1 MKEFLLQLETRLSDP
16 VWNIL
21 VVVLSLLAGILIR
34 MVLHWILAFYT
45 KRSDFY
51 LFKAVVRHLN
61 TPANFLIPLLVLN
74 SSVDLLR
81 LSDESFVSKGIELC
95 LLAAFAFTLIRCVTL
110 VEDLIYQRNDITKAD
125 NLKERKI
132 RTQIRFIAKFA
143 IAIIVIVSIA
153 AILLSFENLRKVGT
167 GLLAGV
173 GLGGIIIGFAAQS
186 TLSNI
191 LAGFQIAFT
200 QPIRIEDVVIA
211 ENEWGRVEDIT
222 LTYVV
227 VRLWD
232 ERRLILPINYFIQKP
247 FQNWTRVSSE
257 LLGTV
262 FLYMDYSLPID
273 DVRKEFERLLAAS
286 NLWDGKVNVVQVT
299 DCKERV
305 IELRLLMSARNSSD
319 AFDLRCYIRERII
332 GYIQQHHPAS
342 LPKTRSE
349 AVLQRSDSP
358 EQQALANAVPRT

>member
-1 MKEFLLQLETRLSDP
+1 MEEVIKRFETQLSAP

-21 VVVLSLLAGILIR
+21 IVVVSLLAGILVR

-45 KRSDFY
+45 KRSDFS
-51 LFKAVVRHLN
+51 LFKTIIRHLQA
-61 TPANFLIPLLVLN
+61 PANFLIPLLVLN
-74 SSVDLLR
+74 SSVDLMKLN
-81 LSDESFVSKGIELC
+81 DESFVSKTIELC
-95 LLAAFAFTLIRCVTL
+95 LLAAFAFTLIRGVTL
-110 VEDLIYQRNDITKAD
+110 LEDLVYQRNDITKDD

-143 IAIIVIVSIA
+143 IAIIIIVSIA

-173 GLGGIIIGFAAQS
+173 GLGGIIVGFAAQS
-186 TLSNI
+186 TLSNV

-200 QPIRIEDVVIA
+200 QPIRIDDVVVA
-211 ENEWGRVEDIT
+211 ESEWGRVEDIT

-247 FQNWTRVSSE
+247 FQNWTRVSAN

-262 FLYMDYSLPID
+262 FLYMDYTLPVE
-273 DVRKEFERLLAAS
+273 DVRKKFESILS
-286 NLWDGKVNVVQVT
+286 KSKLWDGKVKSVQVT

-305 IELRLLMSARNSSD
+305 VELRLLMSARNSGD
-319 AFDLRCYIRERII
+319 AFDLRCHVREEVIR
-332 GYIQQHHPAS
+332 YIQAMYPHC

-349 AVLQRSDSP
+349 AVLQKNDSP
-358 EQQALANAVPRT
+358 ETAVANAIPRN